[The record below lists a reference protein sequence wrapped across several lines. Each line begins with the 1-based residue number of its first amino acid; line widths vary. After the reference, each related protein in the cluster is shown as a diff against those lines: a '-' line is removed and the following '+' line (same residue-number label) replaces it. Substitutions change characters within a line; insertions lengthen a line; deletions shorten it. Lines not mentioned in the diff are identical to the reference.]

1 MAGGIKK
8 CAWGMEQRAESR
20 EKQLTKD
27 DERKKIETKGKKR
40 KSQELKR
47 NKPNNPTNAQ
57 NPAHTRE
64 P

>member
-1 MAGGIKK
+1 MNGKRK
-8 CAWGMEQRAESR
+8 MRMEQIVESR

-27 DERKKIETKGKKR
+27 DERQKIETKGKKR
-40 KSQELKR
+40 KSRELKR
-47 NKPNNPTNAQ
+47 NKPNNPRNAR